1 MDYFDARRVV
11 NPGCRRVLR
20 SHKHAERLKEALD
33 ISLRGFKSEPRVGL
47 RTFCVRVSFIIKPL
61 ASLPDVRLALT
72 IFASKQLS
80 CFRKSKFSLL
90 AGVASRAQLCKES
103 VEPSSLLSKDRSI
116 LLQKNIVSLLKGFVP
131 KPPRLFYDP

>member
-1 MDYFDARRVV
+1 
-11 NPGCRRVLR
+11 
-20 SHKHAERLKEALD
+20 
-33 ISLRGFKSEPRVGL
+33 
-47 RTFCVRVSFIIKPL
+47 VSFIIKPL

-72 IFASKQLS
+72 ISASKQLS

-90 AGVASRAQLCKES
+90 AGVASRTQLCKES

-131 KPPRLFYDP
+131 KPPVYSTTLIEQFPVANSVTSCRDIE